1 MSNGII
7 DIEDFEKSKDTD
19 WKLNVLFKTLVLN
32 IEKIDKR
39 FESGNVRFEKLE
51 KRKLADRIYSFA
63 GGIIGGILAAFSIK
77 RGGT

>member
-1 MSNGII
+1 MPNGII
-7 DIEDFEKSKDTD
+7 DIEDFEKSANVD

-39 FESGNVRFEKLE
+39 FEKLE
-51 KRKLADRIYSFA
+51 KRKLTDRIYSFA

-77 RGGT
+77 GKT

>member
-1 MSNGII
+1 MPNGII

-19 WKLNVLFKTLVLN
+19 WKLNVLFKTLTLN
-32 IEKIDKR
+32 IEKIDK
-39 FESGNVRFEKLE
+39 RFEKLE

>member
-1 MSNGII
+1 MPNGII

-19 WKLNVLFKTLVLN
+19 WKLNVLFKTLTLN

-39 FESGNVRFEKLE
+39 FDSGNVRFEKLE
-51 KRKLADRIYSFA
+51 KRKLTDRIYSFA

-77 RGGT
+77 WKE

>member
-1 MSNGII
+1 MPNGII

-39 FESGNVRFEKLE
+39 FEKLE
-51 KRKLADRIYSFA
+51 KRKLVDRIYTFA
-63 GGIIGGILAAFSIK
+63 GGIVGGILATFSIK